1 MHPHR
6 AWFGM
11 SITDL
16 EVATG
21 ARVAFI
27 TRLGEG
33 LIPDSHTVLQDGDL
47 LHVTV
52 RDADIANVE
61 AILAQSPEGN

>member
-1 MHPHR
+1 M
-6 AWFGM
+6 A
-11 SITDL
+11 ITEL
-16 EVATG
+16 EEATG

-33 LIPDSHTVLQDGDL
+33 LIPDVHSVLQEGDL

-52 RDADIANVE
+52 RDSELSKVE
-61 AILAQSPEGN
+61 QILARSPEDHS